1 MGQLVNTNDFYYNMA
16 LGIYSLIEA
25 CILLLNS
32 LAILNPR
39 YFLKHCMVYLDG
51 LDSLENIDGYT
62 NPMKKQLAF
71 LLYAARIYGRSNL

>member
-1 MGQLVNTNDFYYNMA
+1 MA
-16 LGIYSLIEA
+16 FSIFCLIEA
-25 CILLLNS
+25 FVLLLNS

-39 YFLKHCMVYLDG
+39 YFLKHCKYNIDG

-71 LLYAARIYGRSNL
+71 LLYASRSYGRSKQ